1 MELTIPGKDCESALQ
16 AGERFT
22 NGECDI
28 NRDSSSS
35 TSINRRS
42 SNGPAVATVIEAMM
56 VSLLAVVTEVLMKVV
71 IALVMAVMVIFTV
84 ARIILLVAGEKGG
97 HSRRKKVF

>member
-1 MELTIPGKDCESALQ
+1 
-16 AGERFT
+16 
-22 NGECDI
+22 
-28 NRDSSSS
+28 
-35 TSINRRS
+35 
-42 SNGPAVATVIEAMM
+42 MM
-56 VSLLAVVTEVLMKVV
+56 VSLLAVVTEVLRKVV